1 MSEAVPVEVLDADP
15 ATRELVPYETPAA
28 PGLFGTDDPELV
40 IARAV
45 RVADALERVIRE
57 KNLIAKIRQNE
68 HVLVEGWTLL
78 GSMLGVFPVLVWTRP
93 LEDGWEARVEA
104 RTLDGR
110 IVGAA
115 ESECLRSESR
125 WAKADDYAVRSMAAT
140 RATSKALRQPLGFV
154 MTMAGFE
161 TTPAE
166 EAPAEQPEPSA
177 VAFEPASAEQLD
189 EITTLIDRLHFRDAS
204 QDWNEVARM
213 IAGGSPGSQL
223 ARGQAETVIAR
234 LRERLEGLRTV
245 ARDEKQREP
254 APSP

>member
-1 MSEAVPVEVLDADP
+1 MQPDSQDMTAEVVKLDP
-15 ATRELVPYETPAA
+15 PTGELVPYEPQAPA
-28 PGLFGTDDPELV
+28 GLFGTTDPDQV
-40 IARAV
+40 VARAV
-45 RVADALERVIRE
+45 KVADALERVIRE
-57 KNLIAKIRQNE
+57 KELIARIRQNE

-115 ESECLRSESR
+115 ESECLRSESK

-161 TTPAE
+161 TTPADE
-166 EAPAEQPEPSA
+166 VSADDPEPKSAGSPVAPAEPSR
-177 VAFEPASAEQLD
+177 EQVT
-189 EITTLIDRLHFRDAS
+189 EIRRLIDRLAELEPGT
-204 QDWNEVARM
+204 DWVAR
-213 IAGGSPGSQL
+213 
-223 ARGQAETVIAR
+223 AREIAR
-234 LRERLEGLRTV
+234 VPGDMLTRAGAAILIDKLH
-245 ARDEKQREP
+245 DEVRQREP
-254 APSP
+254 TAGP

>member
-1 MSEAVPVEVLDADP
+1 MQPETQDRSAEVVELDP
-15 ATRELVPYETPAA
+15 PTGELVPYEKTPAA
-28 PGLFGTDDPELV
+28 TGLFGTDDPDLA
-40 IARAV
+40 IARV
-45 RVADALERVIRE
+45 VKVADALERVIRE
-57 KNLIAKIRQNE
+57 KDLIARIRQNE

-125 WAKADDYAVRSMAAT
+125 WAKSDDYAVRSMAAT

-161 TTPAE
+161 TTPADE
-166 EAPAEQPEPSA
+166 VSADDPEPKSTGSPVAPAEPSG
-177 VAFEPASAEQLD
+177 EQVT
-189 EITTLIDRLHFRDAS
+189 EIRQLIDRLAKLEPDT
-204 QDWNEVARM
+204 DW
-213 IAGGSPGSQL
+213 IAHS
-223 ARGQAETVIAR
+223 REIAR
-234 LRERLEGLRTV
+234 VPGDMLTRAGAAILIDKLH
-245 ARDEKQREP
+245 DEVRQRESTTGP
-254 APSP
+254 